1 LQILSSEYC
10 IPHATREHRRRSEQP
25 AAENPAFRKHCIQKT
40 LHSENTAEKNAD
52 AYVADTPA
60 IFADLLKLNL
70 KVKFFAVSHG
80 ETD

>member
-25 AAENPAFRKHCIQKT
+25 AAENTAFRKHCIQKT

-52 AYVADTPA
+52 ASVADTSA

>member
-1 LQILSSEYC
+1 MRPASTEEEVSNQLQKILHSEN
-10 IPHATREHRRRSEQP
+10 T
-25 AAENPAFRKHCIQKT
+25 AFRKHCIQKT